1 MIDLQGDERVI
12 LQVRKSMAVLAPQ
25 ALICAIVGF
34 VAFYV
39 ALGFYSF
46 RDEFL
51 FIKEPLVTDRGVF
64 HPSPDGWFENGV
76 HENILILGGLVVLAV
91 IGLIAV
97 KIVKGKRAKKRVAQ
111 GLPPLQPRQP
121 KVVAATPESDRKAL
135 ARRSNRRL
143 TSYYKVERY
152 LTGMAMI
159 ILVGAGIFAVEK
171 ASPWYYVVVT
181 VAPLAAYLFIRWF
194 MTRYA
199 LTSKRLIISAG
210 MISNFFWDLP
220 FDKYDEI
227 SGEQNFVE
235 RILMFGDLTVNSVG
249 GSREV
254 IKNVPHPDYMRKNFH
269 AMREEYR
276 KRIMESA
283 MGRAPEAEGAKGGE
297 GQKEPP
303 DLMP

>member
-46 RDEFL
+46 RDDFL
-51 FIKEPLVTDRGVF
+51 FNKVF
-64 HPSPDGWFENGV
+64 KKPEGWWADGV
-76 HENILILGGLVVLAV
+76 HQNILILGGLVVLAV
-91 IGLIAV
+91 IGLIVV
-97 KIVKGKRAKKRVAQ
+97 KIVKGKRAKKRAAQ

-152 LTGMAMI
+152 LAGMAMI
-159 ILVGAGIFAVEK
+159 ILVGAGIFAVDRT
-171 ASPWYYVVVT
+171 SPWYYVVVT

-283 MGRAPEAEGAKGGE
+283 MGRAPEAESPGE
-297 GQKEPP
+297 KPGEQKKEPS